1 MISKRCSDVVESRV
15 EHAILDTESRR
26 NVAFTSDFGQPG
38 ALAFRASHGLD
49 DDPVCRVL
57 LPNYFYGNWRAKV
70 PNMLR

>member
-1 MISKRCSDVVESRV
+1 MLSSLGWSTLSSIPK
-15 EHAILDTESRR
+15 AAGMWLLLQILDS
-26 NVAFTSDFGQPG
+26 PG

-57 LPNYFYGNWRAKV
+57 LRNYFYGNWRAKV